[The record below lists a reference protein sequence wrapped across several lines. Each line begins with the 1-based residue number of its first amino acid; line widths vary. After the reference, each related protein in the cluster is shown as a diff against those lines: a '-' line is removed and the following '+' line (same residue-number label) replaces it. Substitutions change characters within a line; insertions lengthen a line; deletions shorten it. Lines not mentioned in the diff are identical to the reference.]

1 MTISV
6 KVLFFE
12 ISAKM
17 KSICA
22 NSSQTGFVLID
33 HYSSKSGEWRHVQ
46 FDTTQY
52 QEAFAEVQKIEKAMS
67 FITAEVKKKSYDELS
82 HLRLV
87 AKPCPEGNQN
97 NALFYEVWNDT
108 VWNGV
113 LTQNNTIGHLF
124 NQQKYP
130 ADRFKV

>member
-22 NSSQTGFVLID
+22 NSSQTGFVVID
-33 HYSSKSGEWRHVQ
+33 HYSSKSGEWRQVQ

-52 QEAFAEVQKIEKAMS
+52 QEALQKIEKAMS
-67 FITAEVKKKSYDELS
+67 FIAAEVKKKSYDELS

-97 NALFYEVWNDT
+97 NALFYEVRNEIKPLKIEI
-108 VWNGV
+108 VESEA
-113 LTQNNTIGHLF
+113 LQ
-124 NQQKYP
+124 
-130 ADRFKV
+130 

>member
-1 MTISV
+1 MYDLICCRQKKKTEERLTTSV

-67 FITAEVKKKSYDELS
+67 FIAAEVKKKSYDELS

-87 AKPCPEGNQN
+87 AKPCPEGN
-97 NALFYEVWNDT
+97 
-108 VWNGV
+108 
-113 LTQNNTIGHLF
+113 
-124 NQQKYP
+124 
-130 ADRFKV
+130 

>member
-1 MTISV
+1 MYDLFCCRQKKKTEDKLTISV
-6 KVLFFE
+6 KILFFE

-67 FITAEVKKKSYDELS
+67 FIAAEVEKKSYDELS

-87 AKPCPEGNQN
+87 AKPCP
-97 NALFYEVWNDT
+97 
-108 VWNGV
+108 
-113 LTQNNTIGHLF
+113 
-124 NQQKYP
+124 
-130 ADRFKV
+130 